1 MRMCLKRFEKPF
13 DKNGA
18 FQAAAVEGA
27 GLRQAAVRSVGVTL
41 LSGGLGLAIQIVAV
55 VVLARLLTPRDF
67 GLVTMVT
74 TFSLLLVNFGLNGI
88 TEAVVQREIVD
99 DPLASNLFWINVG
112 GSFLLAVGF
121 ASAGSLLAKLYHDPL
136 ITGVTE
142 GVAVTIFLTGLSVLH
157 LALLKRAMRFS
168 LVSAIDLL
176 SRGVSVVLSVLLAWL
191 GWGYWA
197 LVAGVVGQS
206 FASCVGS
213 WICCQWLPGLP
224 RKNVGTRPLIKF
236 AISTYA
242 RFSTGY
248 FTNNLDN
255 FLVGW
260 RLGPASL
267 GFYKKAYDLFVLP
280 TNQLSTGLT
289 IVAVSALSRLKRD
302 STQYRRYLLGAL
314 GVTALVGMGLGAD
327 LMLVGKDLILVLL
340 GPKWQESGR
349 IFTLFGPGIGIILL
363 YCTHIWIH
371 LSIGRA
377 DRWFRW
383 GLVDLVVTTLFL
395 LLGLHWGAEG
405 IAVAWVASYWVI
417 AFPALWYACQPIQIG
432 ISPILAAVWKYILS
446 SLVAG
451 CASALLIRVM
461 PWFAT
466 EPGWRGAFLRVV
478 TNSILFSVLYL
489 GAVVALHRGFGPLKQ
504 FAGLLR
510 EMISRDR
517 SAKPASSI
525 EAEMNSA
532 FSEANA
538 VSEANIILA
547 ATGPAETA

>member
-1 MRMCLKRFEKPF
+1 LRPF
-13 DKNGA
+13 DEHGVFPASANS
-18 FQAAAVEGA
+18 A

-55 VVLARLLTPRDF
+55 VALARLLTPADF

-88 TEAVVQREIVD
+88 TEAVVQREVVD
-99 DPLASNLFWINVG
+99 HSLASNLFWINVC
-112 GSFLLAVGF
+112 GSFLLAIAF
-121 ASAGSLLAKLYHDPL
+121 AGAGSLLARLYHDPL

-168 LVSAIDLL
+168 LVSFNDLA
-176 SRGVSVVLSVLLAWL
+176 SRAASVVVSVLLAWA

-197 LVAGVVGQS
+197 LVAGVVAQS
-206 FASCVGS
+206 LSSCVGS

-224 RKNVGTRPLIKF
+224 RKNSGTRPLIKF

-260 RLGPASL
+260 KLGPASL

-289 IVAVSALSRLKRD
+289 IVAVSALSRLQRD
-302 STQYRRYLLGAL
+302 SEQYRRYLFGAL

-327 LMLVGKDLILVLL
+327 LTLVGRDLVMVLL

-349 IFTLFGPGIGIILL
+349 IFVLFGPGIGIMVL

-383 GLVDLVVTTLFL
+383 GLVDMAVTTLFL
-395 LLGLHWGAEG
+395 LMGLHWGAEG

-417 AFPALWYACQPIQIG
+417 VFPALWYACQPIKIG
-432 ISPILAAVWKYILS
+432 ISPILAAVWKYIAA
-446 SLVAG
+446 SLMAG
-451 CASALLIRVM
+451 LAAALLMRMM
-461 PWFAT
+461 PLFMAK
-466 EPGWRGAFLRVV
+466 PGWMGAFLRMVAD
-478 TNSILFSVLYL
+478 SLLFSVLYL
-489 GAVVALHRGFGPLKQ
+489 SAIVALHRGFGPLKQ
-504 FAGLLR
+504 VAGLLG
-510 EMISRDR
+510 EMTSRNR
-517 SAKPASSI
+517 PAKPDSI
-525 EAEMNSA
+525 AAPQVTPA
-532 FSEANA
+532 FSQAS
-538 VSEANIILA
+538 VVLA
-547 ATGPAETA
+547 ATGPAETVSTS